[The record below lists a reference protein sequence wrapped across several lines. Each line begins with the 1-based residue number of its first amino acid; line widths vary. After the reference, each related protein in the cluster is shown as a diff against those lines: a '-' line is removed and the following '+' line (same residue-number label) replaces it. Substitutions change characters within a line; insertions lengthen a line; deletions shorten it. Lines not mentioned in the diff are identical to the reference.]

1 MTARIL
7 VVDDVLANVRLLE
20 VRLKVE
26 YFDVKTA
33 LNGPD
38 ALEIAA
44 RERVDLVLL
53 DVMMP
58 GMDGFEVCRE
68 LKSRPETAHI
78 PVIMVTALDGVEDRV
93 QGLECGADDFLTK
106 PVSEI
111 ALITRVKS
119 LVRLKM
125 MTDELSLRAATM
137 QSVGV
142 DSAEIFAS
150 DSDFRGRILLVDDR
164 QSSVEKVKAALGDD
178 FMIDDQPDP
187 ALAFQS
193 AESTGYDLII
203 VSLNLSGS
211 DGLRFCS
218 QVKMIENAR
227 HTPVLLVADPDE
239 KPTLLRALDLGVNDY
254 IIRPVE
260 ENELRARVRTQMR
273 RKIYADRLRGMV
285 TNAVELAITDPLTGL
300 HNRRYLDSHL
310 RSLIDRSKEAG
321 KPVALL
327 AFDLDFFKGINDTY
341 GHDAGD
347 DVLREFAHR
356 LKKSVRG
363 IDLVVRQGGEEFLVV
378 MPETDSKYAVMVA
391 NRLRQDVEDELFNT
405 RTEDRI
411 PVTVSVGVA
420 ELQGD
425 DDDADSLMRRADQAL
440 YAAKRDGRNRVV
452 ADAA

>member
-20 VRLKVE
+20 VRLKAE

-44 RERVDLVLL
+44 RDRVDLVLL

-68 LKSRPETAHI
+68 LKAKPETAHI
-78 PVIMVTALDGVEDRV
+78 PVVMVTALDGAEDRIR
-93 QGLECGADDFLTK
+93 GLECGADDFLTK

-119 LVRLKM
+119 LIRLKM

-137 QSVGV
+137 QSVGL
-142 DSAEIFAS
+142 DTAEIFS
-150 DSDFRGRILLVDDR
+150 TQRDFDGRILIVDDR
-164 QSSVEKVKAALGDD
+164 KSSAEKVKAALQND
-178 FMIDDQPDP
+178 FSIDQQADP
-187 ALAFQS
+187 AMAFHLA
-193 AESTGYDLII
+193 ETIGYDLII

-227 HTPVLLVADPDE
+227 YTPVLLISDPDE

-254 IIRPVE
+254 IIRPIEV
-260 ENELRARVRTQMR
+260 NELCARVRTQMR

-310 RSLIDRSKEAG
+310 RSLVERSAEAG
-321 KPVALL
+321 KPVAVL

-347 DVLREFAHR
+347 DVLREFSHR

-363 IDLVVRQGGEEFLVV
+363 IDLVVRHGGEEFVV
-378 MPETDSKYAVMVA
+378 IMPETDAKLAIKVA
-391 NRLRQDVEDELFNT
+391 DRLRRDVESETFET
-405 RTEDRI
+405 RSGESI

-420 ELQGD
+420 EFQGESD
-425 DDDADSLMRRADQAL
+425 SADALMRRADQAL
-440 YAAKRDGRNRVV
+440 YKAKRDGRNRVV

>member
-20 VRLKVE
+20 VRLKAE

-33 LNGPD
+33 LNGQD
-38 ALEIAA
+38 ALDIAI
-44 RERVDLVLL
+44 RDRVDLVLL

-58 GMDGFEVCRE
+58 GMDGLEVCRR
-68 LKSRPETAHI
+68 LKDMPETAHI
-78 PVIMVTALDGVEDRV
+78 PVVMVTALDGAQDRIK
-93 QGLECGADDFLTK
+93 GLEAGADDFLTK

-119 LVRLKM
+119 LLRLKM

-142 DSAEIFAS
+142 DTTEIFS
-150 DSDFRGRILLVDDR
+150 TNRQFDGRVLLVDDR
-164 QSSVEKVKAALGDD
+164 PSSIEKVKSALGDD
-178 FMIDDQPDP
+178 FSIDQQADP
-187 ALAFQS
+187 AVAFHLA
-193 AESTGYDLII
+193 ETVGYDLII
-203 VSLNLSGS
+203 TSLNLSGS

-218 QVKMIENAR
+218 QVKMIENTR
-227 HTPVLLVADPDE
+227 YTPVLLISDPDE
-239 KPTLLRALDLGVNDY
+239 KPMLLRALDLGVNDY
-254 IIRPVE
+254 IIRPIEV
-260 ENELRARVRTQMR
+260 NELRARVQTQLR
-273 RKIYADRLRGMV
+273 RKVYADRLRGMV

-310 RSLIDRSKEAG
+310 RSLVERSANAG
-321 KPVALL
+321 KPMSVL

-363 IDLVVRQGGEEFLVV
+363 IDLVVRHGGEEFVVV
-378 MPETDSKYAVMVA
+378 MPETDLKHATNVA
-391 NRLRQDVEDELFNT
+391 DRLRQDVEGEVFNT
-405 RTEDRI
+405 SAGDSI
-411 PVTVSVGVA
+411 PVTVSVGVSEFQGPSDTA
-420 ELQGD
+420 E
-425 DDDADSLMRRADQAL
+425 ALMRRADQAL
-440 YAAKRDGRNRVV
+440 
-452 ADAA
+452 

>member
-38 ALEIAA
+38 ALEIATQ
-44 RERVDLVLL
+44 ERVDLVLL
-53 DVMMP
+53 DIMMP

-68 LKSRPETAHI
+68 LKARPETAHV
-78 PVIMVTALDGVEDRV
+78 PVVMVTALDGVEERV
-93 QGLECGADDFLTK
+93 RGLEAGADDFLTK

-142 DSAEIFAS
+142 DSAAIFNTEA
-150 DSDFRGRILLVDDR
+150 DFSGRILLVDDR
-164 QSSVEKVKAALGDD
+164 QSSVEKTRNALGDN
-178 FMIDDQPDP
+178 FTIDEQPDP
-187 ALAFQS
+187 LLAFQR

-218 QVKMIENAR
+218 HVKMIENAR
-227 HTPVLLVADPDE
+227 HTPVLLIADPDE

-260 ENELRARVRTQMR
+260 ENELRARVRTQLR

-285 TNAVELAITDPLTGL
+285 TNAVELAITDALTGL

-310 RSLIDRSKEAG
+310 RSLIDRSKEAE

-327 AFDLDFFKGINDTY
+327 SFDLDYFKGINDTY

-347 DVLREFAHR
+347 DVLRAFAHL

-363 IDLVVRQGGEEFLVV
+363 IDLVVRQGGEEFIVI
-378 MPETDSKYAVMVA
+378 MPETDAKYAAKVA
-391 NRLRQDVEDELFNT
+391 ERLRQDVENGQFET
-405 RTEDRI
+405 RSGGSI

-420 ELQGD
+420 ELLGED
-425 DDDADSLMRRADQAL
+425 DTAEALMRRADQAL
-440 YAAKRDGRNRVV
+440 YAAKRDGRNKVV

>member
-20 VRLKVE
+20 VRLKAE

-33 LNGPD
+33 LNGQD
-38 ALEIAA
+38 ALEIAI
-44 RERVDLVLL
+44 RDRVDLVLL

-58 GMDGFEVCRE
+58 GMDGLEVCRR
-68 LKSRPETAHI
+68 LKDMPETAHV
-78 PVIMVTALDGVEDRV
+78 PVVMVTALDGAQDRIK
-93 QGLECGADDFLTK
+93 GLEAGADDFLTK

-119 LVRLKM
+119 LLRLKM

-142 DSAEIFAS
+142 DTTEIFS
-150 DSDFRGRILLVDDR
+150 TNRQFDGRVLLVDDR
-164 QSSVEKVKAALGDD
+164 PSSIEKVKSALGDD
-178 FMIDDQPDP
+178 FSIDQQADP
-187 ALAFQS
+187 AVAFHLA
-193 AESTGYDLII
+193 ETVGYDLII
-203 VSLNLSGS
+203 TSLNLSGS

-218 QVKMIENAR
+218 QVKMIENTR
-227 HTPVLLVADPDE
+227 YTPVLLISDPDE
-239 KPTLLRALDLGVNDY
+239 KPMLLRALDLGVNDY
-254 IIRPVE
+254 IIRPIEV
-260 ENELRARVRTQMR
+260 NELRARVQTQLR
-273 RKIYADRLRGMV
+273 RKVYADRLRGMV

-310 RSLIDRSKEAG
+310 RSLVERSANAG
-321 KPVALL
+321 KPMSVL

-363 IDLVVRQGGEEFLVV
+363 IDLVVRHGGEEFVVV
-378 MPETDSKYAVMVA
+378 MPETDLKHAA
-391 NRLRQDVEDELFNT
+391 NIADRLRQDVEGEVFNT
-405 RTEDRI
+405 SAGDSI
-411 PVTVSVGVA
+411 PVTVSVGVSEFQGPSDTA
-420 ELQGD
+420 E
-425 DDDADSLMRRADQAL
+425 ALMRRADQAL
-440 YAAKRDGRNRVV
+440 YAAKREGRNRVV